1 MATNKHS
8 YSLYTLTM
16 IVVANMIGAGVFTSL
31 GFQVLGLSSG
41 YSIIWLWLL
50 GGIVSLFGAGCY
62 AEVATR
68 LKGSGGEY
76 NFLSKIYNKP
86 IGFSAGWVSFT
97 VGFAAPVAAACIA
110 LGTYFSN
117 SLHISDVYV
126 GNTLVPVSKIIA
138 VFALLLLTIFQL
150 VNKKLGAI
158 FQNITTTFKII
169 IIVIICAIGFYY
181 LDNKVIASSFGGGIK
196 FPELTSASF
205 FVSLFFVSY
214 AYSGWNASAYIAGE
228 IENPKKNIPRSL
240 IWGTLIVT
248 VLYILLNLAFMLVL
262 QFDEIKGQED
272 VGRIFAS
279 KIFGSSIGGF
289 IGLVISILLISSI
302 SSMIITG
309 PRVTKTMGE
318 NHPLFK
324 WFSQST
330 ETGVPQ
336 RAILIQSL
344 ISIFFIITSSF
355 ESVIVFIGFTL
366 NIFTLLT
373 VFGLFILRARE
384 KKSASAND
392 GYKVFGYPFVP
403 IIFILIYLF
412 MLGFGLVKKPF
423 ESIIGLGFALLG
435 VLIYV
440 LVPNKKLPTPEERP

>member
-1 MATNKHS
+1 
-8 YSLYTLTM
+8 M

-50 GGIVSLFGAGCY
+50 GGIISLLGAGCY

-86 IGFSAGWVSFT
+86 IGFAAGWVSFT
-97 VGFAAPVAAACIA
+97 VGFSAPIAAACIA

-117 SLHISDVYV
+117 SLHIINVFV
-126 GNTLVPVSKIIA
+126 GNTEIPVSKIIA

-150 VNKKLGAI
+150 VNKRLGAI

-169 IIVIICAIGFYY
+169 IIFIICAIGFYY
-181 LDNKVIASSFGGGIK
+181 LDNKVVAVSFAGGIK
-196 FPELTSASF
+196 FSELTSGSF

-228 IENPKKNIPRSL
+228 IDNPKKNIPRSL
-240 IWGTLIVT
+240 IWGTFIVT
-248 VLYILLNLAFMLVL
+248 IIYLLLNIAFMLVL
-262 QFDEIKGQED
+262 PFDEIKGQED

-279 KIFGSSIGGF
+279 KIFGNSVGGF
-289 IGLVISILLISSI
+289 IGLVISILLLSSI

-318 NHPLFK
+318 NHPLFN
-324 WFSQST
+324 WFSKST
-330 ETGVPQ
+330 GTGVPQ

-344 ISIFFIITSSF
+344 ISILFIITSSF
-355 ESVIVFIGFTL
+355 ESVIVFIGFIL

-384 KKSASAND
+384 KGASTTND
-392 GYKVFGYPFVP
+392 VYKVFGYPFVP
-403 IIFILIYLF
+403 AGFILIYLF
-412 MLGFGLVKKPF
+412 MLSFGLVKKPI
-423 ESIIGLGFALLG
+423 ESIVGFGFALLG

-440 LVPNKKLPTPEERP
+440 LIPNKKLSPSEDSF

>member
-1 MATNKHS
+1 MSSKNS
-8 YSLYTLTM
+8 YSLYTATM

-62 AEVATR
+62 AEIATR

-76 NFLSKIYNKP
+76 NFLSKIYGP
-86 IGFSAGWVSFT
+86 AVGFSAGWISFT
-97 VGFAAPVAAACIA
+97 VGFAAPIAAACIA

-117 SLHISDVYV
+117 SLQISNVWVAGYEIAI
-126 GNTLVPVSKIIA
+126 SKVIA
-138 VFALLLLTIFQL
+138 VNALLLLTILQL
-150 VNKKLGAI
+150 VSKKIGAI
-158 FQNITTTFKII
+158 FQNISTTFKILL
-169 IIVIICAIGFYY
+169 VAVVCSFGFIF
-181 LDNKVIASSFGGGIK
+181 LKTEVTSVSFGGGIK
-196 FPELTSASF
+196 WNELVSSSF

-228 IENPKKNIPRSL
+228 IENPKRNIPRSL
-240 IWGTLIVT
+240 LLGTAIVT
-248 VLYILLNLAFMLVL
+248 VLYIALNLAFMLVL
-262 QFDEIKGQED
+262 PFDEIKGQED

-279 KIFGSSIGGF
+279 KIFGPVIGGF
-289 IGLVISILLISSI
+289 IGLVISFLLVSSI

-309 PRVTKTMGE
+309 PRVTRSMGE
-318 NHPLFK
+318 NHGLFK
-324 WFSQST
+324 WFSKANAT
-330 ETGVPQ
+330 EVPQ

-344 ISIFFIITSSF
+344 ISLVFIITSSF

-373 VFGLFILRARE
+373 VFGLFILRIRD
-384 KKSASAND
+384 KKQSLTTD

-403 IIFILIYLF
+403 ALFILVYLF
-412 MLGFGLVKKPF
+412 MLGFGLYRKPV
-423 ESIIGLGFALLG
+423 ESFVGLGFAVFG
-435 VLIYV
+435 VLIYAIS
-440 LVPNKKLPTPEERP
+440 PNKKTDPTKSN

>member
-1 MATNKHS
+1 
-8 YSLYTLTM
+8 M

-62 AEVATR
+62 AEIATK

-86 IGFSAGWVSFT
+86 IGFAAGWVSFT
-97 VGFAAPVAAACIA
+97 VGFAAPIAAACIA

-117 SLHISDVYV
+117 SLHISNVFV
-126 GNTLVPVSKIIA
+126 GNTEVPLSKVIA
-138 VFALLLLTIFQL
+138 VFALLLLTVFQL
-150 VNKKLGAI
+150 VNRKLGAI

-169 IIVIICAIGFYY
+169 IIVIFCAIGFYY
-181 LDNKVIASSFGGGIK
+181 LDSKVIAGSFAGGIK
-196 FPELTSASF
+196 FPELTSSAF

-214 AYSGWNASAYIAGE
+214 AYSGWNASAYLAGE
-228 IENPKKNIPRSL
+228 IDNPKRNIPRSL
-240 IWGTLIVT
+240 IYGTLIVT
-248 VLYILLNLAFMLVL
+248 ILYILLNVAFMLVL
-262 QFDEIKGQED
+262 PFDEIKGQED

-279 KIFGSSIGGF
+279 KIFGNSIGGF
-289 IGLVISILLISSI
+289 IGLVISMLLLSSI

-324 WFSQST
+324 WFSKST

-373 VFGLFILRARE
+373 VFGIFILRARE
-384 KKSASAND
+384 KKTSTVTD
-392 GYKVFGYPFVP
+392 GYKVFGYPYVP
-403 IIFILIYLF
+403 VIFILIYLF
-412 MLGFGLVKKPF
+412 MLGFGLVKKPV
-423 ESIIGLGFALLG
+423 ESIVGLGFALLG

-440 LVPNKKLPTPEERP
+440 LIPNKKISPPKESL